1 MGTTMALFDNI
12 PETDYF
18 HLFPDGNPD
27 VKKVVELLEYQK
39 KDVSVATGIPEK
51 SIRFDKKMPADLKE
65 RVREWAIAINLVG
78 NYFQDEHKTM
88 LWFQVANPLL
98 GNMSPRDMIRIGRF
112 KKLLKF
118 IQTALDENGRG
129 VAGNEA

>member
-39 KDVSVATGIPEK
+39 KDVSVA
-51 SIRFDKKMPADLKE
+51 RWDLKYS
-65 RVREWAIAINLVG
+65 L
-78 NYFQDEHKTM
+78 Q
-88 LWFQVANPLL
+88 
-98 GNMSPRDMIRIGRF
+98 
-112 KKLLKF
+112 
-118 IQTALDENGRG
+118 
-129 VAGNEA
+129 